1 MKQLRTFL
9 FTVLV
14 TGLSYGLG
22 YAAGH
27 QAIETAAETAP
38 FPILTRFELP
48 RDYGYFIGDEI
59 PLTLVVETSEGV
71 VLDLVNLPKQ
81 GEKHGLFEIRELR
94 LTTIPHALGGT
105 MYRAAYVLQYFGVTP
120 LTIHFEPLEI
130 LYAQA
135 EDRSGPMHTYSYKS
149 LLTQPIALNLAR
161 IGPYGP
167 TRALDIT
174 GPVTDSRLTLV
185 WGSFSVGA
193 LCLLVVRGGGGRL
206 WYVSRK
212 YRQASRQAN
221 LSPVAATL
229 EVLRQEGVALRSMT
243 DSPCPDVERL
253 QLLLRQYIEA
263 VCAVSASTLTT
274 TELGLLLS
282 DHPFGKEI
290 LNVLACCDLVK
301 YDSPAAS
308 LADVRQLW
316 WETLTVFE
324 KLQQTDV
331 T

>member
-1 MKQLRTFL
+1 MIQLRTFL

-14 TGLSYGLG
+14 TGLSYGLSS
-22 YAAGH
+22 AAGH
-27 QAIETAAETAP
+27 QATETAGETTP

-105 MYRAAYVLQYFGVTP
+105 VYRAAYVLQYFGVTP
-120 LTIHFEPLEI
+120 LTVHFEPLEI

-135 EDRSGPMHTYSYKS
+135 GDRHGPGHTYSYKS

-174 GPVTDSRLTLV
+174 GPVRDSRVALV
-185 WGSFSVGA
+185 WGSFCVGA
-193 LCLLVVRGGGGRL
+193 LCLLLVMGRSGRQ

-212 YRQASRQAN
+212 CRQASRQTN

-229 EVLRQEGVALRSMT
+229 EALRQEGVALRPM
-243 DSPCPDVERL
+243 PDAPFPGVERL
-253 QLLLRQYIEA
+253 QSLLRQYIQA
-263 VCAVSASTLTT
+263 VYAVSASTLTT
-274 TELGLLLS
+274 TELGRLLS
-282 DHPFGKEI
+282 DQPFVKDI
-290 LNVLACCDLVK
+290 LNVLARCDLVK
-301 YDSPAAS
+301 YDVPSASPSEA
-308 LADVRQLW
+308 RQLW
-316 WETLTVFE
+316 WEALTVFE
-324 KLQQTDV
+324 KLQQTDA